1 MNVNMPTPGLAAIGI
16 IGIIVGI
23 ILPLVA
29 LILSITLIVAIFQTR
44 NATRET
50 AQRLNDIYR
59 LLVTK
64 QNSDK

>member
-1 MNVNMPTPGLAAIGI
+1 MANPGFAAIGI
-16 IGIIVGI
+16 LGVIVGI

-29 LILSITLIVAIFQTR
+29 LILSIALIVAIFQTR

-59 LLVTK
+59 LLVAK